1 MAPEEERKD
10 YVLYDDAT
18 LERMRRYF
26 RLKSHDELLRY
37 IKTHGMR
44 RHVDILEEADSP

>member
-10 YVLYDDAT
+10 YLYDDAT
-18 LERMRRYF
+18 LERMRRYY

>member
-1 MAPEEERKD
+1 MAPEKERKD
-10 YVLYDDAT
+10 YLYDDAT
-18 LERMRRYF
+18 LEKMRHYF